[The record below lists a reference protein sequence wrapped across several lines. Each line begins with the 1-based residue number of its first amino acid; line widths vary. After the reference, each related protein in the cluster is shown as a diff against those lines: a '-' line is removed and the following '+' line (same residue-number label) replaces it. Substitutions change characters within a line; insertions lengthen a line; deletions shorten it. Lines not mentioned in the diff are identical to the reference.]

1 MRCTDR
7 VRRGRRPFVFVSA
20 FTALLASAP
29 AGRAQTAGTTLIY
42 PPWSHCYGM
51 HRVNQTHL
59 TLRAGFRYKFVDPQ
73 GMAALKLAAEDDTT
87 SRRDDDELTVF
98 GVNSGQNMLIYNTSL
113 TAIAFYGREGA
124 AIGEFRGPHG
134 VGADRA
140 GRVVVADTGNHR
152 LHVLQYAND
161 TLQHVRFIDG
171 SFAGRPLRRPLG
183 VAVEQEEI
191 YVCDPESQRILVLGF
206 DGALHRE
213 LRPER
218 NGVALLQQPFAVAA
232 IRADHPDNFFGED
245 FIVVTDSLHQ
255 RLWKL
260 DRNGQPVAVRRIGD
274 TGNAR
279 GEFYYA
285 AIDYYGNVY
294 CSDRGGR
301 LHKFDRE
308 LRFVLTIG
316 RPGRGD
322 NEFDAPRG
330 IGLYRR
336 FGQMFVS
343 EREGAQYLWI
353 GTDVFTPSVT
363 DVQRGGGRWR
373 GMARFFLTEYASTR
387 LDLVD
392 AAGAVRVALQTPLW
406 TTPGAVARAFEI
418 DTDPSGLRLRVTA
431 VPTYSSRKILQVEK
445 LSQPIRSAAAAKS
458 P

>member
-7 VRRGRRPFVFVSA
+7 VRRACR
-20 FTALLASAP
+20 P
-29 AGRAQTAGTTLIY
+29 AGALVVVQAAIAAAQTPPTTLIY

-59 TLRAGFRYKFVDPQ
+59 TLRAGFGYKFRDPQ
-73 GMAALKLAAEDDTT
+73 GMAALKLAAEDDST

-98 GVNSGQNMLIYNTSL
+98 GVNSGQHMLIYNTSL

-124 AIGEFRGPHG
+124 AIGEFRQPHG
-134 VGADRA
+134 VGADA
-140 GRVVVADTGNHR
+140 QGRVVVADTGNHR
-152 LHVLQYAND
+152 LHVLQYAGD
-161 TLQHVRFIDG
+161 ALRHVRFIAGD
-171 SFAGRPLRRPLG
+171 FAGRPLRRPLG
-183 VAVEQEEI
+183 VAVEQDEI
-191 YVCDPESQRILVLGF
+191 YVCDPEAQRILVLDF
-206 DGALHRE
+206 DGTLRRE

-218 NGVALLQQPFAVAA
+218 HGTALLVAPFAVAA

-245 FIVVTDSLHQ
+245 FVIVTDSLQQ
-255 RLWKL
+255 RVWKL
-260 DRNGQPVAVRRIGD
+260 DRNGQPLAVRRSRD
-274 TGNAR
+274 TGNVAS
-279 GEFYYA
+279 EFYYC

-308 LRFVLTIG
+308 LQFLLSIG

-322 NEFDAPRG
+322 HELDAPRG

-336 FGQMFVS
+336 FGQMFIA

-363 DVQRGGGRWR
+363 DVARSADGRWH
-373 GMARFFLTEYASTR
+373 GVARFFLTEYASTR

-392 AAGAVRVALQTPLW
+392 AAGTVRVALQTPLW
-406 TTPGAVARAFEI
+406 TAPGAVARRFAI
-418 DTDPSGLRLRVTA
+418 DTDPSGLRLRVAA
-431 VPTYSSRKILQVEK
+431 VPTYSSRKILNVEK
-445 LSQPIRSAAAAKS
+445 FSQPVRAQTAKS
-458 P
+458 R